1 MKIIQINKFNYLRG
15 GAEKYFLELSER
27 LTQAGHEVAK
37 FCMTDR
43 RNLNDTWSGYWL
55 SRIDFEQPA
64 LSDRL
69 RAPERIIY
77 SRAAK
82 RSLAKLIKDFQPD
95 IIHVHNIYHQ
105 LSPSVL
111 DAAREAKVPV
121 VMTLHDYKLI
131 CPNYQLLNHGQ
142 ACEKCLDGNF
152 WHCFQ
157 EKCFKDSR
165 SQSFLASLEAVL
177 HKRWQ
182 TYRRGVDLFIAPSQ
196 FMADKCQ
203 AAGWPQDRFR
213 VLINPVPELP
223 AGQRQAAGYFLYA
236 GRLSNEKGIDVLLKA
251 LAGSSYKLKIAGR
264 GPEENALRQLAKDLK
279 LSEQVDFLGQQGREQ
294 LAKLLDGAIALTVPS
309 IWYEN
314 MPLNILEALG
324 RGCPV
329 VASRI
334 GGIPEIINNQI
345 NGWLAEPGDSKS
357 WLVALELASQAN
369 QIEFS
374 QQAKLS
380 VEEYSWEKHFLA
392 VEAIYQQILQN
403 RSHD

>member
-64 LSDRL
+64 LSDRS

>member
-27 LTQAGHEVAK
+27 LTQDGHQVAK

-43 RNLNDTWSGYWL
+43 RNLADTWSGYWL
-55 SRIDFEQPA
+55 SQIDFEQPG
-64 LSDRL
+64 LPDKL
-69 RAPERIIY
+69 RAPGRIIY

-82 RSLAKLIKDFQPD
+82 KGLAKLIKDFQPD
-95 IIHVHNIYHQ
+95 IIHAHNIYHQ

-142 ACEKCLDGNF
+142 VCQKCLDGNF

-177 HKRWQ
+177 HQRWQ
-182 TYRRGVDLFIAPSQ
+182 TYQRGVDLFIAPSQ

-203 AAGWPQDRFR
+203 AAGWPNDRLQ

-223 AGQRQAAGYFLYA
+223 VGQRQVQDYFLYA
-236 GRLSNEKGIDVLLKA
+236 GRLSGEKGVDVLLRA
-251 LAGSSYKLKIAGR
+251 LEGSNYRLKIAGR
-264 GPEENALRQLAKDLK
+264 GPEENALRQLVKDLK
-279 LSEQVDFLGQQGREQ
+279 LSEQVDFLGQQGHQQ
-294 LAKLLDGAIALTVPS
+294 LASLLDGAIALTVPS

-334 GGIPEIINNQI
+334 GGIPEIINHQV
-345 NGWLAEPGDSKS
+345 NGWLVEPGNSSS
-357 WLVALELASQAN
+357 WTKALDQAV
-369 QIEFS
+369 QADAIRFS
-374 QQAKLS
+374 QQAKES
-380 VEEYSWEKHFLA
+380 VEKYGWNKHFSA
-392 VEAIYQQILQN
+392 IEAIYQQILQN

>member
-15 GAEKYFLELSER
+15 GAEKYFLELSDR

-43 RNLNDTWSGYWL
+43 RNLADTWSGYWL

-64 LSDRL
+64 LLDKL

-95 IIHVHNIYHQ
+95 IIHTHNIYHQ

-142 ACEKCLDGNF
+142 VCEKCLDGNF

-177 HKRWQ
+177 HKHWQ
-182 TYRRGVDLFIAPSQ
+182 TYQRGVDLFIAPSQ

-203 AAGWPQDRFR
+203 AAGWTKDCFR
-213 VLINPVPELP
+213 VLLNPVPELP
-223 AGQRQAAGYFLYA
+223 TGQRQAAGYFLYA

-251 LAGSSYKLKIAGR
+251 LAGSNYKLKIAGR
-264 GPEENALRQLAKDLK
+264 GPQEHALHQLVKDLK
-279 LSEQVDFLGQQGREQ
+279 LSDQVDFLGQQVHEQ

-334 GGIPEIINNQI
+334 GGIPEIISDQI

-357 WLVALELASQAN
+357 WLAALGLASQSN
-369 QIEFS
+369 QVKVS
-374 QQAKLS
+374 QQAQES
-380 VEEYSWEKHFLA
+380 VEKYSWNQHFSA
-392 VEAIYQQILQN
+392 IEAIYQQLLQN
-403 RSHD
+403 RGHD

>member
-64 LSDRL
+64 LSDKL

-142 ACEKCLDGNF
+142 VCEKCLDGNF

-182 TYRRGVDLFIAPSQ
+182 TYWRGVDLFIAPSQ

-203 AAGWPQDRFR
+203 AAGWPKDRFR

-236 GRLSNEKGIDVLLKA
+236 GRLSNEKGVDVLLKA

-264 GPEENALRQLAKDLK
+264 GPQENALRQLAKDLK

-357 WLVALELASQAN
+357 WLAALELASQAN

-392 VEAIYQQILQN
+392 VEVIYQQILQN

>member
-55 SRIDFEQPA
+55 SRIDFERPA
-64 LSDRL
+64 LLDKL

-142 ACEKCLDGNF
+142 VCEKCLDGNF

-203 AAGWPQDRFR
+203 AAGWPKDRFR
-213 VLINPVPELP
+213 ALINPVPELP
-223 AGQRQAAGYFLYA
+223 AGQRQVAGYFLYA
-236 GRLSNEKGIDVLLKA
+236 GRLSNEKGVDVLLKA
-251 LAGSSYKLKIAGR
+251 LAGSNYKLKIAGR
-264 GPEENALRQLAKDLK
+264 GPQENALRQLAKDLK

-294 LAKLLDGAIALTVPS
+294 LAKLLDGAIALAVPS

-380 VEEYSWEKHFLA
+380 VEEYSWEKHFSA
-392 VEAIYQQILQN
+392 VEAIYQQLLQN
-403 RSHD
+403 RGHD

>member
-43 RNLNDTWSGYWL
+43 RNLKDTWSGYWL
-55 SRIDFEQPA
+55 SRIDFERPA
-64 LSDRL
+64 LLDKL

-142 ACEKCLDGNF
+142 VCEKCLDGNF

-182 TYRRGVDLFIAPSQ
+182 TYWRGVDLFIAPSQ

-251 LAGSSYKLKIAGR
+251 LAGSNYKLKIAGR
-264 GPEENALRQLAKDLK
+264 GPQENALRQLAKDLK

-357 WLVALELASQAN
+357 WLAALERASQAD
-369 QIEFS
+369 QIKFS
-374 QQAKLS
+374 QQAKES
-380 VEEYSWEKHFLA
+380 VDRYNWNQHFLA
-392 VEAIYQQILQN
+392 IEAIYQQLLQN
-403 RSHD
+403 RGHD

>member
-43 RNLNDTWSGYWL
+43 RNLADTWSGYWL

-64 LSDRL
+64 LLDKL

-142 ACEKCLDGNF
+142 VCEKCLDGNF

-182 TYRRGVDLFIAPSQ
+182 TYWRGVDLFIAPSQ

-236 GRLSNEKGIDVLLKA
+236 GRLSNEKGVDVLLKA

-264 GPEENALRQLAKDLK
+264 GPQENALRQLAKDLK
-279 LSEQVDFLGQQGREQ
+279 LSKQVYFLGQQGREQ
-294 LAKLLDGAIALTVPS
+294 LAKLLDGAIALAVPS

-380 VEEYSWEKHFLA
+380 VEEYSWEKHFSA
-392 VEAIYQQILQN
+392 VEAIYQQLLQN
-403 RSHD
+403 RGHD

>member
-55 SRIDFEQPA
+55 SRIDFERPA
-64 LSDRL
+64 LLDKL

-142 ACEKCLDGNF
+142 VCEKCLDGNF

-223 AGQRQAAGYFLYA
+223 AGQRQVAGYFLYA
-236 GRLSNEKGIDVLLKA
+236 GRLSNEKGVDVLLKA
-251 LAGSSYKLKIAGR
+251 LAGSNYKLKIAGR
-264 GPEENALRQLAKDLK
+264 GPQENALRQLAKDLK

-294 LAKLLDGAIALTVPS
+294 LAKLLDGAIALAVPS

-380 VEEYSWEKHFLA
+380 VEEYSWEKHFSA
-392 VEAIYQQILQN
+392 VEAIYQQLLQN
-403 RSHD
+403 RGHD